1 MFKDLEENM
10 NIMIGTEDV
19 NKRPSGTFRDL
30 KNTVSEIKI
39 LLKSWK

>member
-1 MFKDLEENM
+1 MFKDLKENM

-19 NKRPSGTFRDL
+19 NKRPSRTFRDF

-39 LLKSWK
+39 LLKRWK